1 MANETEIVE
10 VRLPLLPEGYRYTG
24 EYREA
29 QQGEYINPHGDVF
42 RWQVGSESEDTHH
55 IIEKVKWK
63 PRTGEVFYIV
73 TDTGRVREL
82 HYLED
87 SVGEIANLVEA
98 GNYFK
103 TYELARNA
111 AIAYKIMLK
120 GCDHDL

>member
-1 MANETEIVE
+1 MDNETEIVE
-10 VRLPLLPEGYRYTG
+10 VRLPLLPKGYRYTG
-24 EYREA
+24 EYRQA
-29 QQGEYINPHGDVF
+29 VKGDILYQAGYIT
-42 RWQVGSESEDTHH
+42 RWEGVTSSSRYHH
-55 IIEKVKWK
+55 MIEKIKWV

-87 SVGEIANLVEA
+87 SIGEIVNLVEA

-103 TYELARNA
+103 TKELAMKASRA
-111 AIAYKIMLK
+111 VSIVLK

>member
-29 QQGEYINPHGDVF
+29 QQGEYINPRGDVF

-55 IIEKVKWK
+55 IIEKIKWV
-63 PRTGEVFYIV
+63 PHIGDNFFMVASTGGVDEVHFHNSNEVFV
-73 TDTGRVREL
+73 TGL
-82 HYLED
+82 
-87 SVGEIANLVEA
+87 IEA

-103 TYELARNA
+103 TSHLAKETA
-111 AIAYKIMLK
+111 ALYKVFLT
-120 GCDHDL
+120 GRAHE